1 MSPERHL
8 AVQFTHPGPVLHYRA
23 EKAAAEE
30 FAAAARRQSLV
41 HRVTVDDQVSTE
53 MSQLPYQRLFQP

>member
-1 MSPERHL
+1 MMSERHL
-8 AVQFTHPGPVLHYRA
+8 AVEFTHAGPVLHYRA

-41 HRVTVDDQVSTE
+41 HRVTIDDKVSTE
-53 MSQLPYQRLFQP
+53 MTQLPYQRLFQP